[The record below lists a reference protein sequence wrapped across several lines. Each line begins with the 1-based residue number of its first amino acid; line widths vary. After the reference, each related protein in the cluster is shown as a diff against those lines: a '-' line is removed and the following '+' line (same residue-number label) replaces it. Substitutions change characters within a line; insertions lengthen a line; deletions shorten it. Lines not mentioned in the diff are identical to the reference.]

1 MVVAV
6 CHRGAWISRWLLFVT
21 EEHRI
26 VRAEH
31 GIVRSER
38 DVMIGGAFGGVDVRQ
53 SPEVGLMAESTTNGA
68 LVV

>member
-1 MVVAV
+1 M
-6 CHRGAWISRWLLFVT
+6 LFVT

-26 VRAEH
+26 VRVEH
-31 GIVRSER
+31 EIVRSER